1 MLFVNEETLYALA
14 NFVWISN
21 LASYVETL
29 NKYPIEPWNNLYLQ
43 FCETLDM
50 GIFDTIHICCKW
62 KLCVGIITIIA
73 LNWKHC
79 HMVTV
84 FNYN

>member
-14 NFVWISN
+14 NFVWILN

-29 NKYPIEPWNNLYLQ
+29 IKYPIEPWNLHLQ
-43 FCETLDM
+43 LCETLVIE
-50 GIFDTIHICCKW
+50 IFDTIHICCKW

-73 LNWKHC
+73 LNWKHRQ
-79 HMVTV
+79 MVKV
-84 FNYN
+84 FNHN